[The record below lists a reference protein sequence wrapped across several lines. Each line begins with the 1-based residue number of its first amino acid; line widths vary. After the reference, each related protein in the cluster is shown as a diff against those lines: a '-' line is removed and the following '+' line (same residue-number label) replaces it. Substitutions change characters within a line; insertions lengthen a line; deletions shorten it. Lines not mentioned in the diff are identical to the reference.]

1 MSRACRYERQPTMR
15 EQLEVRPCDLDTQA
29 GTLERSGSDVD
40 DTMWLPNVIEP
51 PIGIAGPT
59 KYLHRQAHH

>member
-1 MSRACRYERQPTMR
+1 MR

-59 KYLHRQAHH
+59 KCLHRQAHY